1 MAAPKNTLC
10 GIYQIKNL
18 VNGKVY
24 IGSSV
29 NIHSRW
35 RKHRCDLRKAQHHS
49 AALQRAWDKY
59 GESQFEF
66 SVIEIVDDYATIFD
80 RETFHVSRANSAN
93 GRDGYNTLVTGGSAL
108 GFRHTDKSRK
118 KMSESQKRIPYEERL
133 KYCVSFAGRTHTEET
148 KALMSANSKRVSPS
162 LEQRAMISRVHK
174 GKTISEEHKA
184 ISAETCRKRNS
195 TPEHRAKVSAAH
207 KGKTVSEEA
216 RAKLSAAAK
225 GRKVSDETK
234 EKIRIAMQRRGFTPE
249 HRAKIKASIAANR
262 LRRAAQTV

>member
-1 MAAPKNTLC
+1 MANSNRTLC

-29 NIHSRW
+29 NIRARW
-35 RKHRCDLRKAQHHS
+35 AQHRSDLRKARHHS

-59 GESQFEF
+59 GSAKFEF
-66 SVIEIVDDYATIFD
+66 SVIELVEDIDTIFD
-80 RETFHVSRANSAN
+80 RETFYVRKANSAN
-93 GRDGYNTLVTGGSAL
+93 GRDGYNTLVIGGSAL
-108 GFRHTDKSRK
+108 GFKHTDESRR
-118 KMSESQKRIPYEERL
+118 KMSESQKKIPYEERL
-133 KYCVSFAGRTHTEET
+133 KYCISFAGRTHTAET
-148 KALMSANSKRVSPS
+148 KALMSANSKRISPTP
-162 LEQRAMISRVHK
+162 EQRAAISRVHK

-184 ISAETCRKRNS
+184 ISAETCRKRNQ

-207 KGKTVSEEA
+207 KGKTVSAEA

-234 EKIRIAMQRRGFTPE
+234 EKIRLTLQNREFTPE
-249 HRAKIKASIAANR
+249 HRAKIKASIAANK